1 MKVVL
6 ICMNGITTSL
16 LANRLQQY
24 SKDNGND
31 DEFLAC
37 RVGTENEEFTKAD
50 VIVLAPQAASFYNKV
65 LQESKNN
72 SSAVIVLD
80 EKMFVVGETKDIYNY
95 IRQNVAGFLTDINTS
110 CDDKSR
116 SVDFTMTMLGEVL
129 LNAILG
135 CLPLL
140 FIGLVFYVLF
150 VSTSRSI
157 FVAIFEAIYG
167 YLYLYVSFSI
177 GFKYGNQI
185 RSNPYVMGTIVFAST
200 MILKYDN
207 DKFMVS
213 NVVIETDLLNIFFTT
228 LQEVAITTV
237 ISVMTIALLELFRQK
252 TNIKFPKENHSIVMF
267 SQAFV
272 IDIVLIVFLLIRVL
286 LS

>member
-65 LQESKNN
+65 LQERKNN

-116 SVDFTMTMLGEVL
+116 SVDFTMIMLGEVL

-213 NVVIETDLLNIFFTT
+213 NVVNETDLLNIFFTT